1 MKQQRLKICNLLM
14 WVLPIMLK
22 AQVITYSFTNAGT
35 VGQNGPTQAQINAA
49 YLTTN
54 LNGSVTVL
62 TGSLA
67 GIQQFTIPVTGP
79 YRIVAA
85 GSPAGPG
92 VGLVTYSNGC
102 RGRIVQ
108 GDVFLTAGTVLKI
121 LVGVF
126 QTSEELKGKNIGVH
140 LKIQHIACNF
150 DVHRL

>member
-121 LVGVF
+121 LVG
-126 QTSEELKGKNIGVH
+126 QRGSTAYTSKIGRAHV
-140 LKIQHIACNF
+140 
-150 DVHRL
+150 